1 MRYLARRL
9 LLAIPVLIGVT
20 LLSFSLLRLVPGDP
34 AEVLAGEEATAE
46 QVAHI
51 RHEYGLDRPIMVQYV
66 IFLRHVATGDL
77 GISYR
82 NRTPVTELLVE
93 RFAFTLQLAVLS
105 IVVATVLG
113 VVIGVFAATRQG
125 SALDTLSML
134 GALAGISTPVF
145 WLGLIGILVFS
156 VQLRILPA
164 GGSGSLVHLV
174 MPSLVLG
181 AGSAAMMARLTR
193 GVMLEVLG
201 QDYIRTA
208 RASGLT
214 EGKVLFVHALR
225 NALLPVLTVFG
236 LQFGNML
243 GGAVLTESVFALPG
257 MGRLVVDSIFARD
270 YPVVQGGILL
280 AATTFVLVNLV
291 TDVLYTVLDPRI
303 RCS

>member
-1 MRYLARRL
+1 MGYLTRRL
-9 LLAIPVLIGVT
+9 LLAIPVLLGVT
-20 LLSFSLLRLVPGDP
+20 LLSFSILRLVPGDP
-34 AEVLAGEEATAE
+34 AQLLAGEEATEE

-51 RHEYGLDRPIMVQYV
+51 RHEYGLDRPILVQYA

-82 NRTPVTELLVE
+82 NRTPVAELLAE

-105 IVVATVLG
+105 IVVATLLG
-113 VVIGVFAATRQG
+113 VMMGVFAAARQG

-145 WLGLIGILVFS
+145 WLGLIAILVFS
-156 VQLRILPA
+156 VQLHILPA

-193 GVMLEVLG
+193 GVMIEALG
-201 QDYIRTA
+201 QDYVRTA
-208 RASGLT
+208 RAFGVA
-214 EGKVLFVHALR
+214 ERKVLLIHALR

-280 AATTFVLVNLV
+280 AATTFVLVNIA
-291 TDVLYTVLDPRI
+291 TDLLYTVLDPRL
-303 RCS
+303 RRS

>member
-1 MRYLARRL
+1 MRYLAKRL
-9 LLAIPVLIGVT
+9 LLAIPVLVGVT
-20 LLSFSLLRLVPGDP
+20 LLSFSILRLVPGDP
-34 AEVLAGEEATAE
+34 AQLLAGEEATGE

-51 RHEYGLDRPIMVQYV
+51 RHEYGLDRPILVQYG
-66 IFLRHVATGDL
+66 IFLRHVARGDL

-82 NRTPVTELLVE
+82 NRTPVADLLFE
-93 RFAFTLQLAVLS
+93 RFAFTLELALLS
-105 IVVATVLG
+105 IAVATVAG
-113 VVIGVFAATRQG
+113 VLMGILAATRQG

-145 WLGLIGILVFS
+145 WLGLIAILVFS

-181 AGSAAMMARLTR
+181 AGAAAMMARLTR
-193 GVMLEVLG
+193 GVMIEVLR

-208 RASGLT
+208 RAFGIA
-214 EGKVLFVHALR
+214 EAKVLLAHALR

-280 AATTFVLVNLV
+280 AAATFVLVNIV
-291 TDVLYTVLDPRI
+291 TDMLYTVLDPRI
-303 RCS
+303 RRS

>member
-20 LLSFSLLRLVPGDP
+20 LLSFSILRLVPGDP
-34 AEVLAGEEATAE
+34 AEVLAGQEATEE

-113 VVIGVFAATRQG
+113 VMIGVFAATRQG

-208 RASGLT
+208 RAFGLT
-214 EGKVLFVHALR
+214 EGKVLFIHALR

-270 YPVVQGGILL
+270 YPVVQVGILL
-280 AATTFVLVNLV
+280 AATTFVFVNVV

>member
-1 MRYLARRL
+1 MGYLTRRL
-9 LLAIPVLIGVT
+9 LLAIPVLLGVT
-20 LLSFSLLRLVPGDP
+20 LLSFSILRLVPGDP
-34 AEVLAGEEATAE
+34 AQLLAGEEATEE

-51 RHEYGLDRPIMVQYV
+51 RHEYGLDRPILVQYA

-82 NRTPVTELLVE
+82 NRTPVAELLAE

-105 IVVATVLG
+105 IVVATLLG
-113 VVIGVFAATRQG
+113 VMMGVFAAARQG

-145 WLGLIGILVFS
+145 WLGLIAILVFS
-156 VQLRILPA
+156 VQFHILPA

-193 GVMLEVLG
+193 GVMIEALG
-201 QDYIRTA
+201 QDYVRTA
-208 RASGLT
+208 RAFGVA
-214 EGKVLFVHALR
+214 ERKVLLVHALR

-280 AATTFVLVNLV
+280 AATTFVLVNIA
-291 TDVLYTVLDPRI
+291 TDLLYTVLDPRL
-303 RCS
+303 RRS